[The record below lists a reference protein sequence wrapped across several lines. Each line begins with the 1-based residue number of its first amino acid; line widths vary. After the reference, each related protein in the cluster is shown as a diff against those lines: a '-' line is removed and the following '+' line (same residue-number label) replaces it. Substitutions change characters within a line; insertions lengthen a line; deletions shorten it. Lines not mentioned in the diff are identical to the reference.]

1 MPVKY
6 LVISL
11 VAVALSFIGGFLI
24 ANALN
29 RAEIEAMRRE
39 NDGLKNAS
47 NSAAAGSPD
56 AALSAE
62 AIREKLAEADSN
74 PGNIEFQRNLG
85 LALYKYASS
94 QQNVEL
100 LADSIRL
107 LERARSASP
116 DDRDVLVALGNAN
129 FDIGYFGKENDRF
142 VTARRIYDEAL
153 KAAPKDADVLTDRGL
168 TYFLFDPPDYAAAE
182 KEFAAALDAAPANQ
196 RTLRLAI
203 EANWQLGRTA
213 EAAQLLER
221 FKQVAPQ
228 DPAIPELSTRLLTP
242 PPTQ

>member
-39 NDGLKNAS
+39 NDGLKNAA
-47 NSAAAGSPD
+47 NSAADSPD
-56 AALSAE
+56 AALSVE
-62 AIREKLAEADSN
+62 AIREKLDEADSN

-107 LERARSASP
+107 LERVRSARP

-129 FDIGYFGKENDRF
+129 FDIGYFGKQNERF
-142 VTARRIYDEAL
+142 ITARGIYDEAL
-153 KAAPKDADVLTDRGL
+153 KTTPRDADILTDRGL

-182 KEFAAALDAAPANQ
+182 REFAAALAAAPTNP

-203 EANWQLGRTA
+203 EANWQLGRSA
-213 EAAQLLER
+213 EAADLLER
-221 FKQVAPQ
+221 FKQVDPQ
-228 DPAIPELSTRLLTP
+228 NPAIPELSTRLLTP